1 MTVGDR
7 IKEIR
12 NKLGLSQV
20 DFADKIGV
28 SKQTLYKYENNVIT
42 NIPSDKIEVVS
53 KVGNVSP
60 AYLMGWDSNVGPVIN
75 GTKTKKQGTT
85 INVLGRVA
93 AGVPLEAIEDI
104 IDTEEISEEMA
115 STGEFFGLRIY
126 GDSMEPKMSEGDVVV
141 VRQQDDAESGDI
153 VIAMINGC
161 DATCKRLKKYAN
173 GIMLI
178 SNNPKYEPM
187 VFTDEDIQEKPIRII
202 GRVMELR
209 AKF

>member
-42 NIPSDKIEVVS
+42 NIPSDKIEAVS
-53 KVGNVSP
+53 EVGNVSP
-60 AYLMGWDSNVGPVIN
+60 AYLMGWDSNVGPIIN
-75 GTKTKKQGTT
+75 GTKHKKPGTT

-104 IDTEEISEEMA
+104 IDTEEIDEDLA
-115 STGEFFGLRIY
+115 STGEFFGLRIH

-178 SNNPKYEPM
+178 SSNPKYEPM
-187 VFTDEDIQEKPIRII
+187 VFTNEDIQEKPIRII

>member
-42 NIPSDKIEVVS
+42 NIPSDKIEAVS
-53 KVGNVSP
+53 EVGNVSP

-75 GTKTKKQGTT
+75 GAKHKKPGTT

-93 AGVPLEAIEDI
+93 AGVPLEAIEDV
-104 IDTEEISEEMA
+104 IDTEEINEELA
-115 STGEFFGLRIY
+115 STGEFFGLQIH
-126 GDSMEPKMSEGDVVV
+126 GDSMEPKMSEGDVVI

-161 DATCKRLKKYAN
+161 DATCKRLKKYAD

-178 SNNPKYEPM
+178 SNNSKYEPM
-187 VFTDEDIQEKPIRII
+187 IFSNEEIQEKPIRII
-202 GRVMELR
+202 GRVVELR